1 MNYEE
6 LNMEYWG
13 RIVPMVRDYNTRN
26 GTNIRPG
33 NCVKC
38 DGLAVCSDHPR
49 FNRYSN
55 EYELAIAILEGKPV
69 FIDDTVYHKQSGVE
83 RIINTSELSDD
94 FEDNFTWQPPKP
106 KRTFMLNGVEL
117 PCPVDWTESANGD
130 IAVIDGEV
138 FWFRNSM
145 ERDLV
150 RDTISRIF
158 NDARNKQ

>member
-13 RIVPMVRDYNTRN
+13 RIVPMVRDHNTRN

-55 EYELAIAILEGKPV
+55 EYELAVAILEGKPV
-69 FIDDTVYHKQSGVE
+69 FIGDTVYHKQSGIE
-83 RIINTSELSDD
+83 RIVNTSELSDD
-94 FEDNFTWQPPKP
+94 FEDNFTWQQPKP
-106 KRTFMLNGVEL
+106 KRTFMLNDVEL
-117 PCPVDWTESANGD
+117 PCPMWHSVMAHPLNISGR
-130 IAVIDGEV
+130 V
-138 FWFRNSM
+138 FYFKSPQDRN
-145 ERDLV
+145 DV
-150 RDTISRIF
+150 F
-158 NDARNKQ
+158 NAILNVLIEARNKQ